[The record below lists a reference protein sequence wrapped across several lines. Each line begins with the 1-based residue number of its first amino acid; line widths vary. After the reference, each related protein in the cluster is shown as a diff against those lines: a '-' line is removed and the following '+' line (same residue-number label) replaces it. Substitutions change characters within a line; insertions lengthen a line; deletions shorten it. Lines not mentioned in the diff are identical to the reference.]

1 MRSQP
6 FAWPATANLC
16 LRRTALSLGEAA
28 AWSSLAVHRPTLLPS
43 RVWPSSHHLL
53 QSLLF
58 PWEKRKKRRGSSLV
72 VCWWGL
78 STFTAEGRGS
88 IPGWG
93 TKIPQDTWSGTKK
106 EEKEGSHSSGL
117 RGSSRTQRR
126 PARLPLREQPHS
138 PPCLPRPCQLRRLE
152 SPGSVQV
159 CVPPDAL
166 ET

>member
-16 LRRTALSLGEAA
+16 LRWTALSLGEAA

-53 QSLLF
+53 QSLFF
-58 PWEKRKKRRGSSLV
+58 PWEKRKRRRGSSLV

-78 STFTAEGRGS
+78 STFTGGQGS

-106 EEKEGSHSSGL
+106 EE
-117 RGSSRTQRR
+117 
-126 PARLPLREQPHS
+126 
-138 PPCLPRPCQLRRLE
+138 
-152 SPGSVQV
+152 
-159 CVPPDAL
+159 
-166 ET
+166 